1 MKRIAIVTGASSG
14 MGAEFA
20 RQLGSEPCA
29 DELWLLARRLDRL
42 KEVEA
47 AQNAARKENPSLPLA
62 RSFQINLSGRAGV
75 SAFKALLDAEKIIDQ
90 NGKDGGQG
98 FEISVLVNNAGFG
111 TYGPFVD
118 TPLECELDMVE
129 LNCVSLTGIAW
140 LALSYM
146 NKGSLLINTASL
158 AAFMP
163 LGNFSVYAAAKAYVL
178 SFSVS
183 LAAEVADRGIKVCAL
198 CPGSVSTEFAAVAS
212 NGARKEVLG
221 GKSVQKTVAHCL
233 KAARAGK
240 KTALWALKWKA
251 TAFLSRFV
259 GRCFVAR
266 WTYLKCPRPR
276 KS

>member
-1 MKRIAIVTGASSG
+1 MVSTRIMVLRTSSTTAFSSADSGSKDLNVARLSAICSGLDMPESTVITPGRDAAKRS
-14 MGAEFA
+14 
-20 RQLGSEPCA
+20 
-29 DELWLLARRLDRL
+29 
-42 KEVEA
+42 
-47 AQNAARKENPSLPLA
+47 AQDATD
-62 RSFQINLSGRAGV
+62 LSGRAGV

-266 WTYLKCPRPR
+266 FTYLKCPRPR